1 MIGERLMRLQTY
13 LSEKDCKTLEREATA
28 RRLTRSSCMRRI
40 LESHL
45 RHQRDL
51 VGVTDHPEAAGAAE
65 MNILARLREHE
76 ERVAA
81 TVRSVGDEL
90 AWVEQTV
97 QLVMAMV
104 DRVYLGLMVHLP
116 EVPERERA
124 GAVASA
130 ERRHLQWQ
138 RHVRTLAEA
147 GGPEAGIR
155 YGRPSTHYSAEGD
168 DEPA

>member
-1 MIGERLMRLQTY
+1 MGKHLSRLQTY
-13 LSEKDCKTLEREATA
+13 LTEKDCASLEREATA

-51 VGVTDHPEAAGAAE
+51 VGVTDHPEVAGAAAT
-65 MNILARLREHE
+65 NILTRLREHE

-90 AWVEQTV
+90 AELEEAV

-104 DRVYLGLMVHLP
+104 DRVYFGLMVHLP
-116 EVPERERA
+116 EVPATERA

-155 YGRPSTHYSAEGD
+155 YGRPSTHSAEGD
-168 DEPA
+168 DEAA

>member
-1 MIGERLMRLQTY
+1 MGKRLIRLQTY
-13 LSEKDCKTLEREATA
+13 LSEKDCASLEREATA
-28 RRLTRSSCMRRI
+28 RRRTRSSCMRRI

-51 VGVTDHPEAAGAAE
+51 VGVTDHPEVAGAGE
-65 MNILARLREHE
+65 LNVLTRLREHE

-81 TVRSVGDEL
+81 TVRSLGDEL
-90 AWVEQTV
+90 GELAEAV
-97 QLVMAMV
+97 LLMMAMV
-104 DRVYLGLMVHLP
+104 DRVYFGLMVHLP
-116 EVPERERA
+116 EVPARERA

-155 YGRPSTHYSAEGD
+155 YERPSTHAAEGD
-168 DEPA
+168 DEAA